1 MKVKS
6 VIGECLVKMG
16 KTDFTNK
23 TPLTVEENEM
33 IDKLLSALN
42 IAYREAIS
50 LYIPL
55 VHVEDV
61 KFTQGMVLTVALEK
75 SILYPISLHYHGE
88 SVKFRVFADRIESD
102 GVSGTATIKYAYM
115 PARDFAIDS
124 TIPDMKLT
132 QSILA
137 DGTLA
142 GYYFAT
148 KNFELAKNFDT
159 EFRVKLD
166 LLKNKGK
173 RLRIKARGW
182 QD

>member
-16 KTDFTNK
+16 KTDFSNK
-23 TPLTVEENEM
+23 TPLTVEETDLMNN
-33 IDKLLSALN
+33 LLSALN
-42 IAYREAIS
+42 IAYREAIT

-55 VHVEDV
+55 ICVEDV
-61 KFTQGMVLTVALEK
+61 TFSQGMVQTVALSRK
-75 SILYPISLHYHGE
+75 ILYPISLHYHGE
-88 SVKFRVFADRIESD
+88 NVKFREFADRIESN
-102 GVSGTATIKYAYM
+102 GVSGVATIKYAYT
-115 PARDFAIDS
+115 PSGDFSINS
-124 TIPDMKLT
+124 EIPDMKLT

-159 EFRVKLD
+159 EFRTKLD
-166 LLKNKGK
+166 FLKNKGK